1 MSKTYKDSRNAKAD
15 RDPRKVVHFKPIK
28 FKHDEQDWDSQLDE
42 LLNSINMNEGNN
54 GESDEQSIV

>member
-15 RDPRKVVHFKPIK
+15 RDPRKVIHFRPIK

-42 LLNSINMNEGNN
+42 LLNTIN
-54 GESDEQSIV
+54 GESDEHNDRKL

>member
-15 RDPRKVVHFKPIK
+15 RDPRKVIHFRPIK

-42 LLNSINMNEGNN
+42 LLNQVN
-54 GESDEQSIV
+54 GESDEHNDRKL

>member
-28 FKHDEQDWDSQLDE
+28 FKHDEQDWDSQLYE
-42 LLNSINMNEGNN
+42 LLNTLGTGN
-54 GESDEQSIV
+54 DEQI

>member
-15 RDPRKVVHFKPIK
+15 RDPRRVAHFRPVK

-42 LLNSINMNEGNN
+42 LLNTIN
-54 GESDEQSIV
+54 GEEHGQEDV

>member
-15 RDPRKVVHFKPIK
+15 RDPRKVIHFRPIK

-42 LLNSINMNEGNN
+42 LLNQVNGGN
-54 GESDEQSIV
+54 DEQEEF

>member
-15 RDPRKVVHFKPIK
+15 RDPRKVIHFRPIK

-42 LLNSINMNEGNN
+42 LLNQVN
-54 GESDEQSIV
+54 GESDEHNDRKI